1 MAYSQDLRERVVRA
15 IQRGD
20 RTQPAIAEDFGVSLS
35 FVEEVWRRQRETG
48 RCAVKVWRR
57 GPKAKLS
64 DREAQLRAEVAA
76 HPDVKL
82 EDLCERIR
90 AADGS
95 RLSESAMSRTLQ
107 RLHITRKKR
116 LSTPASRRRSG

>member
-20 RTQPAIAEDFGVSLS
+20 RTQQAIAEDFEVSLS

-48 RCAVKVWRR
+48 SCAVKVWRR
-57 GPKAKLS
+57 GPKRKLS
-64 DREAQLRAEVAA
+64 DQQEQLRAEVAA
-76 HPDVKL
+76 DPDVKL
-82 EDLCERIR
+82 EDLCERVR

-95 RLSESAMSRTLQ
+95 QVSVSAMSRTLQ
-107 RLHITRKKR
+107 RLNITRKKR
-116 LSTPASRRRSG
+116 ASMPVSRRRSA

>member
-15 IQRGD
+15 IQRGG
-20 RTQPAIAEDFGVSLS
+20 RTQAAIADDFGVSRS

-64 DREAQLRAEVAA
+64 GREEQLRAEVAA

-82 EDLCERIR
+82 VDLCERLR

-116 LSTPASRRRSG
+116 LSTPARRRRSG